1 MCNVCRIK
9 NSTTVG
15 SVVMNVRRCSSRTA
29 GDKGKHLAD
38 KEVLFYVTEVAAR
51 GEGVYCHVIKKEP
64 GKLGKTRAH
73 IRDCEYVNTTYN
85 WDNGRLT

>member
-29 GDKGKHLAD
+29 GDKGKHLAE
-38 KEVLFYVTEVAAR
+38 KEVMFYVTEVAAR
-51 GEGVYCHVIKKEP
+51 GRESMAMLLKTNPVNKKKQ
-64 GKLGKTRAH
+64 GH
-73 IRDCEYVNTTYN
+73 ILEIVNM
-85 WDNGRLT
+85 